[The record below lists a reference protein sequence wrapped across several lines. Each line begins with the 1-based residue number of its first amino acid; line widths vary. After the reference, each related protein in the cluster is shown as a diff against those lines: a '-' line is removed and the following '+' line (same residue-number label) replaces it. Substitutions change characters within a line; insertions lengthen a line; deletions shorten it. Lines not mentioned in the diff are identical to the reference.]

1 VTDAASPLVAV
12 VEDDA
17 PSRAALGRL
26 LFASGFEAALF
37 SSAEAFIDA
46 PPDRSPLC
54 LILDVQL
61 GGISGIDLQ
70 HRLRAAGSVVPI
82 IVITALIDE
91 SLRNRA
97 ERTGCTAFLRKPFS
111 AAALLGIIAGIARDP
126 APKGDCTKV
135 Q

>member
-1 VTDAASPLVAV
+1 VISVSDSPLVAV

-26 LFASGFEAALF
+26 LRAGGFEPALF
-37 SSAEAFIDA
+37 PSAEAFIDA
-46 PPDRSPLC
+46 PLERNPLC

-70 HRLRAAGSVVPI
+70 RRLRAAGSAVPI
-82 IVITALIDE
+82 IVITALRDE

-97 ERTGCTAFLRKPFS
+97 EQTGCTAFFWKPFA
-111 AAALLGIIAGIARDP
+111 AAALLGVIANIAGQSP
-126 APKGDCTKV
+126 A
-135 Q
+135 

>member
-1 VTDAASPLVAV
+1 MNSVTDAASPLVAV

-26 LFASGFEAALF
+26 LRAGGFEPALF
-37 SSAEAFIDA
+37 PSAEAFIDA
-46 PPDRSPLC
+46 PPDRDPMC

-70 HRLRAAGSVVPI
+70 DRLRAAGSALPI
-82 IVITALIDE
+82 IVITALTDE

-111 AAALLGIIAGIARDP
+111 ATALLGAIAGLARS
-126 APKGDCTKV
+126 A
-135 Q
+135 

>member
-1 VTDAASPLVAV
+1 MSDSPLVAV

-26 LFASGFEAALF
+26 LRAGGFEPALF
-37 SSAEAFIDA
+37 PSAEAFIDA
-46 PPDRSPLC
+46 PLERNPLC

-70 HRLRAAGSVVPI
+70 RRLRAAGSAVPI
-82 IVITALIDE
+82 IVITALRDE

-97 ERTGCTAFLRKPFS
+97 EQTGCTAFFWKPFA
-111 AAALLGIIAGIARDP
+111 AAALLGVIANIAGQSP
-126 APKGDCTKV
+126 A
-135 Q
+135 

>member
-1 VTDAASPLVAV
+1 VTSVTDAASPLVAV

-26 LFASGFEAALF
+26 LFASGFEPALF
-37 SSAEAFIDA
+37 PSAEAFIDA

-70 HRLRAAGSVVPI
+70 HRLRAAGSAVPI
-82 IVITALIDE
+82 IVITALADE
-91 SLRNRA
+91 SLRDRA
-97 ERTGCTAFLRKPFS
+97 VRTGCTAFLRKPFS
-111 AAALLGIIAGIARDP
+111 ATALLGAIAGVARS
-126 APKGDCTKV
+126 A
-135 Q
+135 

>member
-1 VTDAASPLVAV
+1 MISVSDSPLVAV

-26 LFASGFEAALF
+26 LRAGGFEPALF
-37 SSAEAFIDA
+37 PSAEAFIDA
-46 PPDRSPLC
+46 PLERNPLC

-70 HRLRAAGSVVPI
+70 RRLRAAGSAVPI
-82 IVITALIDE
+82 IVITALRDE

-97 ERTGCTAFLRKPFS
+97 EQTGCTAFFWKPFA
-111 AAALLGIIAGIARDP
+111 AAALLGVIANIAGQSP
-126 APKGDCTKV
+126 A
-135 Q
+135 

>member
-1 VTDAASPLVAV
+1 VAV

-26 LFASGFEAALF
+26 LCACGFEPALF
-37 SSAEAFIDA
+37 PSAEAFMDA
-46 PPDRSPLC
+46 SLERNPLC

-70 HRLRAAGSVVPI
+70 RRLRAAGSVVPI
-82 IVITALIDE
+82 IVTTALRDE

-97 ERTGCTAFLRKPFS
+97 EQTGCTAFLWKPVA
-111 AAALLGIIAGIARDP
+111 AAALLGAIADIARQSP
-126 APKGDCTKV
+126 A
-135 Q
+135 